1 MGWGG
6 NKLRDLE
13 MATGKL
19 LTPMKIPLAYSTSF
33 LNVMNINKIE
43 NPGGHA
49 GADLSGQ
56 IHA

>member
-1 MGWGG
+1 M
-6 NKLRDLE
+6 RDLE